1 MKNESETIVES
12 PAVAS
17 RPSAVVAWLL
27 ASRPKTLPAAITP
40 VIVALALAARDLGA
54 ENLKLVPAACA
65 LAFAALAQIAANFIN
80 DYADFV
86 KGADGKERKGPAR
99 AVASGWITPRA
110 MLIGTFAT
118 LALACCFGLA
128 TIPYGGYKLIAVG
141 ATCCL
146 FCVLYSLGPKPLAY
160 IGLGDVLVILFF
172 GLVAVV
178 FTYYLQTRTIT
189 WDALLLGIS
198 LGFASDNILV
208 ANNYR
213 DCDEDRAN
221 GKRTLIAIFGRRF
234 GLAAYMANG
243 LIAVGMIALLFSRNR
258 HWTAVAVAA
267 AVLYLFAHI
276 SVWRAMLR
284 AREPRELIR
293 ILALSSRNLLILGV
307 LVAVALVS

>member
-1 MKNESETIVES
+1 MSAESEPVVE
-12 PAVAS
+12 PTATAE
-17 RPSAVVAWLL
+17 RPGAIRAWIL
-27 ASRPKTLPAAITP
+27 AARPKTLPAAATP
-40 VIVALALAARDLGA
+40 VVVALALAARDLGV
-54 ENLKLVPAACA
+54 ENMKVVPAVCA
-65 LAFAALAQIAANFIN
+65 AIFALLAQIAANFVN

-99 AVASGWITPRA
+99 AVASGWISPRA

-128 TIPYGGYKLIAVG
+128 TIPYGGYKLIVVG
-141 ATCCL
+141 AACCL

-178 FTYYLQTRTIT
+178 FTYYLQTRVAT
-189 WDALLLGIS
+189 WDALLLGLA

-243 LIAVGMIALLFSRNR
+243 LIAFAMIALLFSRNR
-258 HWTAVAVAA
+258 EWGAVAVASA
-267 AVLYLFAHI
+267 LLYLFAHF
-276 SVWRAMLR
+276 SVWRAMSR

-293 ILALSSRNLLILGV
+293 ILALSSRNVLILGV